1 MSKQEESERERGERE
16 REKEGERE
24 GGRKRGRER
33 CHKFSYLH
41 LKNDIPSHHF
51 ILFIGSKLQVES
63 TLKGGHCITS

>member
-1 MSKQEESERERGERE
+1 MSKQEESERERE
-16 REKEGERE
+16 REKERERE

-41 LKNDIPSHHF
+41 LKSDIPSHHF

-63 TLKGGHCITS
+63 TLKGGHCTTS